1 MDYSTIITG
10 IRKAIYGREV
20 REYIASGLEYVQGLA
35 DDIEQW
41 INEAKDAAERA
52 KQSEENAKESA
63 DHAAASAEEAA
74 GSAQEA
80 GTSAEEAGASAEEA
94 AESAG
99 KAKDEADRSTIEADR
114 AKTEADRA
122 AAIVGTDKT
131 LTIDGAA
138 ADAQAT
144 GVAIADVSAR
154 LSMLELKYGTNITA
168 NPWSVAFDTLS
179 GVNVTGVWNKNAQ
192 RIDF

>member
-1 MDYSTIITG
+1 MDYSTIING

-63 DHAAASAEEAA
+63 DNAASSAKEAADSASEASASAKAAA
-74 GSAQEA
+74 GSAD
-80 GTSAEEAGASAEEA
+80 EA
-94 AESAG
+94 AESAV

-144 GVAIADVSAR
+144 GVAIADVSSR
-154 LSMLELKYGTNITA
+154 LSLLELKYGTNITA
-168 NPWSVAFDTLS
+168 NPWSVAFDTLN
-179 GVNVTGVWNKNAQ
+179 GVTVTGVWNKNAQ